1 MENQLALN
9 VWVPDTILSVL
20 IQLGVA
26 GPCGTRKLNASV
38 IYLNAILVAM
48 LHCGN
53 PVKSVT
59 MQLNSVNK
67 TYGRRTSTVR
77 LSKGSVQPAG

>member
-1 MENQLALN
+1 MENQLVSN
-9 VWVPDTILSVL
+9 VWVPDTMLSVL

-26 GPCGTRKLNASV
+26 GQCGTRKLNASV
-38 IYLNAILVAM
+38 TYLNTIPVAM

-59 MQLNSVNK
+59 MQFNSVNK
-67 TYGRRTSTVR
+67 TCGRSTSTVR
-77 LSKGSVQPAG
+77 LSKGSVQPAE